1 MRNKPEYVDSGL
13 LIVLSK
19 LRIITIEVMSLKMS
33 VFSMLS
39 ILVEGDLQFRKVGF
53 VIPLILSTFHTH
65 ITFCVLFHD
74 TWL

>member
-1 MRNKPEYVDSGL
+1 MRNKPESGGSGL

-33 VFSMLS
+33 VFGMLS
-39 ILVEGDLQFRKVGF
+39 ILVEGDLQLGKVGF
-53 VIPLILSTFHTH
+53 VIPLILSTFHIH
-65 ITFCVLFHD
+65 ITFCVLFND